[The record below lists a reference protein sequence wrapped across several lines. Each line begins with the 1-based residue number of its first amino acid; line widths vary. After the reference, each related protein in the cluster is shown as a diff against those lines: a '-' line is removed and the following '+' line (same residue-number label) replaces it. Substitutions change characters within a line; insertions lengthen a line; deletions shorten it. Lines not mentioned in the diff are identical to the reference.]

1 MHPFGKPPSPTPI
14 TLCRHL
20 RPCIMRVFDS
30 WQAVAY
36 AARLGVATLL
46 VNDKWHSVKWR
57 NAKSPPHNGRMA

>member
-1 MHPFGKPPSPTPI
+1 MHPFGNPFPPPSF
-14 TLCRHL
+14 RHL

-46 VNDKWHSVKWR
+46 VNDKWHSVK
-57 NAKSPPHNGRMA
+57 